1 MQKPS
6 TIRTS
11 PLDGRQTASTRLRRL
26 LLKRIWLPR
35 GLYEALP
42 AIYIGS
48 GLVALAA
55 ALFLPGR
62 TWIVPWAIVFGFAV
76 LHLGLGIAA
85 LRHKFRRKNPG
96 PEPENPGNKPERQL

>member
-6 TIRTS
+6 IIQTS
-11 PLDGRQTASTRLRRL
+11 PLDGRKTASARLRWL

-42 AIYIGS
+42 VIYIGS
-48 GLVALAA
+48 GLVALAS
-55 ALFLPGR
+55 ALFLPGQS
-62 TWIVPWAIVFGFAV
+62 WIVPWAIVFGFAV

-85 LRHKFRRKNPG
+85 LRHKFRRKIPAPG
-96 PEPENPGNKPERQL
+96 AEKSGDIPQESL

>member
-6 TIRTS
+6 TIQSS
-11 PLDGRQTASTRLRRL
+11 PVDGRKTASARLRRL

-42 AIYIGS
+42 AIYTGC
-48 GLVALAA
+48 GLTALAA

-62 TWIVPWAIVFGFAV
+62 TWIVPWAIVFGFAT

-85 LRHKFRRKNPG
+85 LRHKFRRKIPD
-96 PEPENPGNKPERQL
+96 PEPE

>member
-11 PLDGRQTASTRLRRL
+11 PLDGRKTVSARLRRL
-26 LLKRIWLPR
+26 LLKRIWLPH

-55 ALFLPGR
+55 ALFLPGW
-62 TWIVPWAIVFGFAV
+62 TWIVPWAFVFGFAA

-85 LRHKFRRKNPG
+85 LRHKFRRKISGPG
-96 PEPENPGNKPERQL
+96 PEKSGDIL

>member
-6 TIRTS
+6 TIQTS
-11 PLDGRQTASTRLRRL
+11 PLDGRKTASTRLKQL
-26 LLKRIWLPR
+26 LLKKIWIPR

-42 AIYIGS
+42 VIYICS

-55 ALFLPGR
+55 ALFLPGQ

-85 LRHKFRRKNPG
+85 LRHKFRRKIPG
-96 PEPENPGNKPERQL
+96 PEPEKSGDIR